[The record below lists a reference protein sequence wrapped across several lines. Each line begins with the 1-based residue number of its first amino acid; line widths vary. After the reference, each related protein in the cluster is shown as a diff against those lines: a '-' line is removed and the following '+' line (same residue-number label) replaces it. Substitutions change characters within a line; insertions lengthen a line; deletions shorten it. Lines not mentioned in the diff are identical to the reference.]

1 MTISQAQFASFVVLF
16 ASAILHEVAHAYCA
30 YRLGDPTAKL
40 QGRLSFNP
48 LVHIDPVL
56 TLLLPGLLVYF
67 GSPVIFGGAKPVP
80 FNPMYFKNP
89 RKGMVYVALAGP
101 LSNIL
106 LAAIAYPL
114 FYMLAHTSLGSWLYF
129 FAPMIFSL
137 LLVLLFQGVLVNLVL
152 ALFNLLPVPPLDGG
166 RIAVGLLPLK
176 LARPLARLEPY
187 GFFVVVLLLYSG
199 LVETLLGPVLQLA
212 QSLLLLQ
219 K

>member
-56 TLLLPGLLVYF
+56 TLLLPGLLLYF

-89 RKGMVYVALAGP
+89 RRGMVYVALAGP
-101 LSNIL
+101 LSNIF
-106 LAAIAYPL
+106 LASLAYPL
-114 FYMLAHTSLGSWLYF
+114 FYLFAHTPLGSLFYL
-129 FAPMIFSL
+129 FAPTIFSL

-152 ALFNLLPVPPLDGG
+152 ALFNLLPIPPLDGG

-187 GFFVVVLLLYSG
+187 GFLIVVLLLYSG
-199 LVETLLGPVLQLA
+199 LVEALLGPVLQLA
-212 QSLLLLQ
+212 QNLLLSQ